1 MSSSHSSSSC
11 DYGSSNVRC
20 SSSSSSTAFPGF
32 FDPTTLSSLRSCGRT
47 GTPIDVSR
55 SNNGIHFKDDAG
67 YIGYISDDGDGGDGN
82 DGDGDDGDF
91 RNMRSSSS
99 SSFGNL
105 YHFRN
110 QILGPDITFMHTFIV
125 LCILILI
132 PFIVYLFCRIF

>member
-11 DYGSSNVRC
+11 DSGSSNVRC
-20 SSSSSSTAFPGF
+20 RRAFPDF

-67 YIGYISDDGDGGDGN
+67 YIGYISDDGDDGDG
-82 DGDGDDGDF
+82 DEDDGDDGDF
-91 RNMRSSSS
+91 RNMRSS

-110 QILGPDITFMHTFIV
+110 QILGPDITFMHSFIV
-125 LCILILI
+125 LCVLILI